1 MDYVTMMPNHSYILD
16 QEFSID
22 HIDIPS
28 VIDSC
33 TDFDIISLDKSCAVG
48 VDLMKDWPQPRMKA
62 HA

>member
-48 VDLMKDWPQPRMKA
+48 VDLMKD
-62 HA
+62 